1 MLPRPQFNMNEALS
15 FGWKTTIDN
24 WKFLIPVTFVYLL
37 ISSIPDALNT
47 LKPSAAFS
55 ILIYLFSIAL
65 TIFFGAGSTRIGL
78 AYIDNH
84 APELSMFWTTP
95 INRLLTLFAVMIII
109 ITAYFTGLMLLVIP
123 GIYITMYLS
132 QAQYLVIDTN
142 ATVGDALKRSGQLTR
157 GVKLSLFSFALV
169 CSAIAIAGILC
180 LGVGILVALPV
191 IALAQISVYRQL
203 VASISEPIEVSQIA
217 VEAPLVV

>member
-24 WKFLIPVTFVYLL
+24 WKFLIPVSFVYVL
-37 ISSIPDALNT
+37 ISAISEGLNAKQQNT
-47 LKPSAAFS
+47 PSTFFIFLLSA
-55 ILIYLFSIAL
+55 AL
-65 TIFFGAGSTRIGL
+65 TIFLAAGSTRIGL
-78 AYIDNH
+78 AYIDGH
-84 APELSMFWTTP
+84 TPEWSMFWTTP
-95 INRLLTLFAVMIII
+95 INRLLTLFAVMIIV
-109 ITAYFTGLMLLVIP
+109 ITAYFIGLIPLIIP
-123 GIYITMYLS
+123 GIYISMYLS

-142 ATVGDALKRSGQLTR
+142 GTVGEALKRSGQLTR
-157 GVKLSLFSFALV
+157 GVKLSLFSFALI

-180 LGVGILVALPV
+180 LVVGILVALPV